1 MRVSVLNPG
10 TLNPVRA
17 KVYRNEE
24 VKRVIAFIPR
34 GHTHTR
40 LILELNDQTL
50 ILQEATVAAIVRAYV
65 SVVTHPTRH
74 AVELVQAKLT
84 ERKPTY
90 AEHQLVESNRP
101 EEEVLAEAEDIWR
114 SCSPAG
120 DHQHSSRPSISGENQ
135 G

>member
-65 SVVTHPTRH
+65 SVAAHPTRR
-74 AVELVQAKLT
+74 AVELVQARLA
-84 ERKPTY
+84 ERKPKY

-114 SCSPAG
+114 SCPPCRR
-120 DHQHSSRPSISGENQ
+120 SSAFESTFD
-135 G
+135 